1 MPPARVATT
10 GVADASASS
19 TVFGRPSTF
28 PASSTTDGVAA
39 MSAAASQSATS
50 PWATGAEERDTVGHI
65 PRRGPLAQLGIEIV
79 PAGNDEPEPGMTR
92 RQQRD
97 GIDQVFE
104 PFLAD
109 QASHREDDRIIRAD
123 AMPGAHAHAGFG
135 VWCEPVSVD
144 AMEQCLGA
152 TVLGAER
159 HRLDFDAFP

>member
-1 MPPARVATT
+1 MGHR
-10 GVADASASS
+10 
-19 TVFGRPSTF
+19 
-28 PASSTTDGVAA
+28 
-39 MSAAASQSATS
+39 
-50 PWATGAEERDTVGHI
+50 AEERDTVGHI
-65 PRRGPLAQLGIEIV
+65 PRRGPLAQLGIEIA

-159 HRLDFDAFP
+159 HRPVAQGRRCSR